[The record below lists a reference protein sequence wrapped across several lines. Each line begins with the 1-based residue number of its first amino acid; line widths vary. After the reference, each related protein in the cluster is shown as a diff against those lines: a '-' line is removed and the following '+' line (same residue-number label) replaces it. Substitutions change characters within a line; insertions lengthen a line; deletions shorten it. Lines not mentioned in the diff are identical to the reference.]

1 MDQKEGKISVVIA
14 DDHPIFRQGLRQV
27 IEADPRVVIVG
38 EAADGEATLERLESL
53 RPAVAVLDI
62 DMPRRD
68 GFALAQDIKDKGL
81 PTQVIFLTMY
91 KEEDLFDRAV
101 DLGVKGYV
109 LKDSAATEIVESIR
123 VVASGKHFIS
133 PAISSYLVNRNNRAA
148 ALARQKPGLNGLTP
162 TERRILKLIA
172 QDKTSREIASSLFIS
187 PRTVDTHRA
196 NICHKLNL
204 HGSLALVRFAVEHK
218 SVL

>member
-133 PAISSYLVNRNNRAA
+133 PAISSYLVNRNNRVA

-218 SVL
+218 SEL

>member
-27 IEADPRVVIVG
+27 IEADARIIIVG
-38 EAADGEATLERLESL
+38 EAADGDTALEQLESL
-53 RPAVAVLDI
+53 SPDVAVLDI
-62 DMPRRD
+62 DMPGRD
-68 GFALAQDIKDKGL
+68 GFALAQIVKDKGL
-81 PTQVIFLTMY
+81 STQVIFLTMY

-123 VVASGKHFIS
+123 VVATGKHYIS
-133 PAISSYLVNRNNRAA
+133 PAISSYLVNRNRRRD
-148 ALARQKPGLNGLTP
+148 ALAQHKPGLNDLTP
-162 TERRILKLIA
+162 TERRVLQLIA
-172 QDKTSREIASSLFIS
+172 EEQTTREIAGRLFIS

-196 NICHKLNL
+196 NICRKLDL
-204 HGSLALVRFAVEHK
+204 HGSLALVKFAIEHK
-218 SVL
+218 SEL